1 MQIYHGSN
9 LAIETPRILKEGFT
23 KDFSYGFYCTRI
35 LKQAQRWAIRKGFG
49 SGIVSKYE
57 FNLECIFEDNLS
69 ILKFSEPCEEWLD
82 FIVKCR
88 SGQLHNYDM
97 IEGPMADDKIY
108 NFINAYIEGNI
119 TREQFWVLAEFD
131 YPTHQ
136 LCFCTEKALRCLEYR
151 GHINV

>member
-9 LAIETPRILKEGFT
+9 LVIENPKILREGFT

-35 LKQAQRWAIRKGFG
+35 LKQAKRWAVRKGFG
-49 SGIVSKYE
+49 SGVVSEYE
-57 FNLECIFEDNLS
+57 FNLECIFEKNLS

-88 SGQLHNYDM
+88 AGEVHNYDI
-97 IEGPMADDKIY
+97 IEGPMADDRIY

-119 TREQFWVLAEFD
+119 TREQFWILAKFD

-136 LCFCTEKALRCLEYR
+136 LCFCTEKALRCLDYR
-151 GHINV
+151 GV